1 MEYDKSW
8 VENEIKRIVDDIDT
22 IYRHLNMNLNN
33 AIAEH
38 NKDDE
43 IYFEDIINELND
55 AVDILRGAYTLV

>member
-55 AVDILRGAYTLV
+55 AVDILHGAYTLV

>member
-8 VENEIKRIVDDIDT
+8 VENEIKRIIDDIDT

-55 AVDILRGAYTLV
+55 ATDILHGAYTLV